1 MPPGATVDLVSGRPP
16 GPLTVENDIMYI
28 KVRSSPLPGWGSAG
42 LQVLNISSG
51 TWLGTAWSPLEPAAG
66 SSHYPTPTVTLRVL
80 ESDGPRNRHAAFFT
94 ARASNGTYFLHAALF
109 GTTQPVTSGA
119 PVNGTAPGVVL
130 GYSWVTALAGQY
142 QGDMLSDPALFDSLN
157 PGSGLAP
164 DTLGFLV
171 ATSLRSIHV
180 VNASTGALLY
190 THTFPDRVLRP
201 QSGTFAVPPVNFRG
215 LAVVPTANNSVI
227 AYDLAARAVAWEA
240 PLPHSFI
247 ASMQPSKEV
256 LVVRLVSSATL
267 PNPDPYF
274 TISPDGAVRSYNPDP
289 DTGFSTP
296 RVSNPLAPVTPAG
309 QQFLLVSPAPQS
321 GRPRLA
327 TVDLKSRQTR
337 TVDLGF
343 NMRVAPLPPAITYD
357 SCRVV
362 VYGTNDVTYDNSSVA
377 VTAAYVVDVA
387 SGALIW
393 SRELMAA
400 DEGEDPYHIAHPHVD
415 PVSGSIYLLRE
426 QTLFSAASTLAAF
439 PASDTLAAAAAVAA
453 FTAFTAVAAAAPTA
467 AAPQAASSAANAA
480 PSAARLA
487 QLPGGAHPAG
497 P

>member
-1 MPPGATVDLVSGRPP
+1 MYYITIIALLTASVQAALPSCPPASASGWGSSYTPAWALLMPPGATVDLVSGRPP

-66 SSHYPTPTVTLRVL
+66 SRHYPTPTVTLRVL

-94 ARASNGTYFLHAALF
+94 ARAGNGTYFLHAALF

-142 QGDMLSDPALFDSLN
+142 EGDMLSDPALFDSLT
-157 PGSGLAP
+157 PGGGLAP

-171 ATSLRSIHV
+171 ATSLRSINV

-274 TISPDGAVRSYNPDP
+274 AISPDGAVRSYNPDP
-289 DTGFSTP
+289 DAGFSTP

-309 QQFLLVSPAPQS
+309 QQFLLTSSAPPSPPPPPGTSAGGPPPPPP
-321 GRPRLA
+321 GLRPPRL
-327 TVDLKSRQTR
+327 TIVDLKTLEQQ

-343 NMRVAPLPPAITYD
+343 TMPRRHSLGPLVG
-357 SCRVV
+357 SE
-362 VYGTNDVTYDNSSVA
+362 
-377 VTAAYVVDVA
+377 TA
-387 SGALIW
+387 
-393 SRELMAA
+393 EL
-400 DEGEDPYHIAHPHVD
+400 
-415 PVSGSIYLLRE
+415 
-426 QTLFSAASTLAAF
+426 
-439 PASDTLAAAAAVAA
+439 
-453 FTAFTAVAAAAPTA
+453 
-467 AAPQAASSAANAA
+467 
-480 PSAARLA
+480 ARS
-487 QLPGGAHPAG
+487 
-497 P
+497 